1 MVAADDRHRLA
12 PEVTRGAFPLIAT
25 FLRGYL
31 HQDWAMD
38 YESPQDARNAFLEDV
53 DAGERRAFDREVGR
67 LAGVIARLS
76 LGDVTALLTE
86 RLGGAWM
93 PGSLDDVRSVFPPA
107 EADEEVDL

>member
-1 MVAADDRHRLA
+1 MVAADDRHRVA

-38 YESPQDARNAFLEDV
+38 YETPRDARNAFLEDA
-53 DAGERRAFDREVGR
+53 DAGERKAFEREAGR
-67 LAGVIARLS
+67 LAGVIATLS
-76 LGDVTALLTE
+76 LRDVTVLLTE

-93 PGSLDDVRSVFPPA
+93 PDSLDEVHSVFTRPR
-107 EADEEVDL
+107 ADEEIDL